1 MNNAPETAEILGFS
15 GKILEKIIEKRYN
28 NE

>member
-1 MNNAPETAEILGFS
+1 MNNAPETAEMLDFS
-15 GKILEKIIEKRYN
+15 GEILEKIIEKRYN